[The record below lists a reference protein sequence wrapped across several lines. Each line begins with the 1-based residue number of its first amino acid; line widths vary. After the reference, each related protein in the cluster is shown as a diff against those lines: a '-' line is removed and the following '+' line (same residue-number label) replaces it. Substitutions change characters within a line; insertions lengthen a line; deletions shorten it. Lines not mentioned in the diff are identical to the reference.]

1 VLFTL
6 LAASFTFTNLAKSKT
21 DAFVDSHSSFNV
33 AESGLNKRA
42 SEFIKKLKAY
52 SGVTEVSAATSTQA
66 LNDCFGVVIP
76 ANASESA
83 SVGNYLGCIN
93 YSFNS
98 SNSISKAGNGGNVSL
113 SDDNDKNTYVAYT
126 LISKNQPQN
135 ISIPSTDDYAGL
147 NAMEYKYVLDS
158 TAKKPVNSVV
168 TLPDYTTD
176 EQAAMNRAKNNQQLE
191 INDLNLLASAT
202 DKQTLA
208 AKATAAATADKSS
221 NNIKLSLT
229 FTNRV
234 ISLFQFAIF
243 YNGDL
248 EFNSTSPMT
257 VQGWVHSNANIYAQP
272 AGEAAPAAV
281 STTTFL
287 SKVSAVGSIYN
298 RVDAWAD
305 GIGRT
310 GITKVLLTGSD
321 CSVATNC
328 QNISDYVAGTT
339 SPATDPLGTTEI
351 STFQGKLQTGIAKLK
366 TPPHGFTR
374 KRNYSTNKIGEYYA
388 KADMRLDFVPDR
400 DVTAK
405 TATPWTRD
413 TKIIPFN
420 FTATTTTGTGTC
432 TSTAPLAGSDPDANY
447 IDPDREGLN
456 TLKCNKLTKG
466 QLQSLR
472 QPVLVLTKQNQTAA
486 LVTQENTTLNQ
497 PAVVPITGLST
508 VNNINNDDTKKN
520 KILRA
525 LQVALVSTPDPI
537 SVDQLNI
544 AFNVM
549 DTTDPALNAFKAE
562 FSRLLDVIF
571 PVTNAMTATS
581 DVPNR
586 DDKLRLLS
594 IPPSQI
600 AAIQGSRFLPAP
612 IQRVETRTVQDGTNN
627 PRRSGFYDGREQ
639 RWISVLQTNI
649 ASLSVWNRDGLYVSA
664 NNETLTSAYVASTGN
679 RDLAFNDA
687 TTASY
692 STSGLAFDR
701 STADSTKPV
710 GSFQYL
716 GLGSIDQTEGG
727 LILHASVNDDL
738 NGSGSID
745 TTNDITRDTTNPI
758 TETNIVDGV
767 TTITTTDYFRKYP
780 GVTAIKKSPFAF
792 AFTGGDYLPN
802 SLLLSSDQGVYI
814 QGNFNNNNNRGIDG
828 TSTIIPP
835 TGPNT
840 SSLARLS
847 ASVIADTITV
857 LSNDCVSST
866 VSSTFGV
873 PVGQLN
879 CGIQNGAN
887 LVGPNS
893 PMVVN
898 AAFLSNTDASVGN
911 YHTVGE
917 TLPAL
922 TARIYSGGVNN
933 YIRLLEDWNNGG
945 TPIALNY
952 TGSLISLGVP
962 LEYSGQY
969 RPGGIS
975 ASAIGVTPVVI
986 ASYYNIPFR
995 NFNYDPNFSN
1005 VDKMP
1010 PLTPKASY
1018 IQQKNFGHT
1027 Y

>member
-1 VLFTL
+1 
-6 LAASFTFTNLAKSKT
+6 
-21 DAFVDSHSSFNV
+21 
-33 AESGLNKRA
+33 
-42 SEFIKKLKAY
+42 
-52 SGVTEVSAATSTQA
+52 
-66 LNDCFGVVIP
+66 
-76 ANASESA
+76 
-83 SVGNYLGCIN
+83 
-93 YSFNS
+93 
-98 SNSISKAGNGGNVSL
+98 
-113 SDDNDKNTYVAYT
+113 
-126 LISKNQPQN
+126 
-135 ISIPSTDDYAGL
+135 
-147 NAMEYKYVLDS
+147 
-158 TAKKPVNSVV
+158 
-168 TLPDYTTD
+168 
-176 EQAAMNRAKNNQQLE
+176 
-191 INDLNLLASAT
+191 
-202 DKQTLA
+202 
-208 AKATAAATADKSS
+208 
-221 NNIKLSLT
+221 
-229 FTNRV
+229 
-234 ISLFQFAIF
+234 
-243 YNGDL
+243 
-248 EFNSTSPMT
+248 
-257 VQGWVHSNANIYAQP
+257 
-272 AGEAAPAAV
+272 
-281 STTTFL
+281 
-287 SKVSAVGSIYN
+287 
-298 RVDAWAD
+298 
-305 GIGRT
+305 
-310 GITKVLLTGSD
+310 
-321 CSVATNC
+321 
-328 QNISDYVAGTT
+328 
-339 SPATDPLGTTEI
+339 
-351 STFQGKLQTGIAKLK
+351 
-366 TPPHGFTR
+366 
-374 KRNYSTNKIGEYYA
+374 
-388 KADMRLDFVPDR
+388 
-400 DVTAK
+400 
-405 TATPWTRD
+405 
-413 TKIIPFN
+413 
-420 FTATTTTGTGTC
+420 
-432 TSTAPLAGSDPDANY
+432 
-447 IDPDREGLN
+447 
-456 TLKCNKLTKG
+456 
-466 QLQSLR
+466 
-472 QPVLVLTKQNQTAA
+472 
-486 LVTQENTTLNQ
+486 
-497 PAVVPITGLST
+497 
-508 VNNINNDDTKKN
+508 
-520 KILRA
+520 
-525 LQVALVSTPDPI
+525 
-537 SVDQLNI
+537 
-544 AFNVM
+544 
-549 DTTDPALNAFKAE
+549 
-562 FSRLLDVIF
+562 
-571 PVTNAMTATS
+571 
-581 DVPNR
+581 
-586 DDKLRLLS
+586 
-594 IPPSQI
+594 
-600 AAIQGSRFLPAP
+600 
-612 IQRVETRTVQDGTNN
+612 
-627 PRRSGFYDGREQ
+627 
-639 RWISVLQTNI
+639 
-649 ASLSVWNRDGLYVSA
+649 
-664 NNETLTSAYVASTGN
+664 LTSAYISTEPN
-679 RDLAFNDA
+679 RNLAFNDA

-758 TETNIVDGV
+758 TETNIIDGV
-767 TTITTTDYFRKYP
+767 TTITTTDYLRKYP

-975 ASAIGVTPVVI
+975 ASAIGVTPVVV